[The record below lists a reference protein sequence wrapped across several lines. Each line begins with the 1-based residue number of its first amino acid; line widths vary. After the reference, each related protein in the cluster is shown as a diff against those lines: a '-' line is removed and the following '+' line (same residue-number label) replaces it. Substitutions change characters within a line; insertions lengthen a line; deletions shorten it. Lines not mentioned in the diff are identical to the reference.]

1 MAVLNIPYVF
11 TNNTIANAI
20 EVNSDFN
27 AIKAFVESALVQV
40 DGTVKA
46 GSAAIDINAIIAE
59 KIANGAVTN
68 AKLDYTT
75 VPRVTVSAT
84 EPPSMKA
91 GDVWVQI

>member
-46 GSAAIDINAIIAE
+46 GTAALQD
-59 KIANGAVTN
+59 GAVTN
-68 AKLDYTT
+68 AKIDYTT
-75 VPRVTVSAT
+75 VPRITVSAT
-84 EPPSMKA
+84 EPASMKA

>member
-1 MAVLNIPYVF
+1 MAVLSIPYAF

-27 AIKAFVESALVQV
+27 AVKAFVESALVQV

-46 GSAAIDINAIIAE
+46 GTAALQDS
-59 KIANGAVTN
+59 AVTS
-68 AKLDYTT
+68 AKLDYAVT
-75 VPRVTVSAT
+75 VPRITVSPT
-84 EPPSMKA
+84 EPLVMKA